1 LWTASLLKKLEPE
14 LTQRLSFVLAGT
26 DVGFP
31 GKNGRQA
38 VLKALWLE
46 GSRRARTIRLV
57 SGLAAVFVLLA
68 RLEEGRHTP
77 NSLLLDVLL
86 WSTTLVATVLLVWR
100 ERNHGLANR
109 RAKKEHARFIA
120 AAETS
125 TDAFFILDAVQSQ
138 SGHLCDFQ
146 YIYLNSSA
154 AELLNRSRE
163 ELLNR
168 EMCALFPETRTNGSF
183 EKYRKVL
190 ETREPA
196 SDEHCVTLED
206 GNLMWLRERVSPLG
220 HGVAVTTTDIT
231 ELKLNEEKYERLSSL
246 SDSLFESAP
255 YSIIETDAAGTIRA
269 MNTAAERLTGY
280 ARSELAG
287 KSLTVLHEPRELTRQ
302 TEGGAEDA
310 QPEMDGLSLLIAKAA
325 QGEMEEREWT
335 YVRNDG
341 STLPVHVALTGVR
354 DGAGNVSGF
363 VAMASDITERKQ
375 LMTYLNHMASHDQ
388 LTGLPG
394 RTLLRERI
402 AEAIEKAM
410 LHGRKVAVF
419 VIDLDHFKRLNDS
432 MGHRSGDELLVGM
445 AERLRTA
452 LRRSDTL
459 GRLGGDE
466 FVVVMPHI
474 ATLVDV
480 ERCAKRLVDRVAGT
494 AQVGNMEVN
503 LTASVGVCVYP
514 DFAEDVDSL
523 LERADAA
530 TYAAKANGRNQYQ
543 LFSEAM
549 LKESQER
556 LSMDTALRHA
566 LTREELF
573 VHYQP
578 LVSLTTGR
586 VIGMESLLRWH
597 HPKLGIVPPSTFIPL
612 AEDTGLIVP
621 IGEWAMKQSCKQAK
635 MLCDELGMDLY
646 VSVNLSPRQF
656 EQSNLL
662 EAIDEALEE
671 SGLPAH
677 NLQVELTENTL
688 MVDSAPNLEKLQKI
702 RQMGA
707 RVAIDDFGTGFCSF
721 SYLLQYPVDR
731 LKIDQSFVIKAV
743 TEPNAATVVRTIVAM
758 SHNLGIKVIA
768 EGVETPEHL
777 KFLTQRNCDEGQGY
791 YFSRPVAAAAF
802 GESVHAIHR
811 MFDQSGLI
819 KSGLRLNSESR
830 VDCGAGVDPAGT
842 VQPLVRT
849 DKLTV
854 M

>member
-1 LWTASLLKKLEPE
+1 MTRFQSQP
-14 LTQRLSFVLAGT
+14 S
-26 DVGFP
+26 
-31 GKNGRQA
+31 NGRQA
-38 VLKALWLE
+38 VLIRQWLK
-46 GSRRARTIRLV
+46 GSRRVRLIRITA
-57 SGLAAVFVLLA
+57 G
-68 RLEEGRHTP
+68 
-77 NSLLLDVLL
+77 
-86 WSTTLVATVLLVWR
+86 LVALSVLVGRLFELQRAQAALTVTEAFIWGTVFLATILLVWR
-100 ERNHGLANR
+100 EKNQALAHRNASE
-109 RAKKEHARFIA
+109 EHARFIA

-125 TDAFFILDAVQSQ
+125 PDAFFIFDSVRNQAGDIV
-138 SGHLCDFQ
+138 DFR
-146 YIYLNSSA
+146 YVYVNSH
-154 AELLNRSRE
+154 AEKLLKTPRE
-163 ELLNR
+163 ILLK
-168 EMCALFPETRTNGSF
+168 EQMCVLFPINRTGGLF
-183 EKYRKVL
+183 DKYRKVVVNG
-190 ETREPA
+190 EPL
-196 SDEHCVTLED
+196 SEEFSMLMDD
-206 GNLMWLRERVSPLG
+206 GQEVWLRQRVTKLG
-220 HGVAVTTTDIT
+220 DGVAVTTSDAT
-231 ELKLNEEKYERLSSL
+231 EIKASEERYRSL
-246 SDSLFESAP
+246 SNFSNSVFENAP
-255 YSIIETDAAGTIRA
+255 YSIIETDPKGLIQT
-269 MNTAAERLTGY
+269 MNGAAERLTGY
-280 ARSELAG
+280 ARADLVG
-287 KSLTVLHEPRELTRQ
+287 KVSVTTLHDPLELTRRSDDANAKDHPGL
-302 TEGGAEDA
+302 EGFD
-310 QPEMDGLSLLIAKAA
+310 LITAKAA
-325 QGEMEEREWT
+325 QGEVDEREWT

-341 STLPVHVALTGVR
+341 STLPVHVAVTAVLNGS
-354 DGAGNVSGF
+354 GAISGF

-419 VIDLDHFKRLNDS
+419 VIDLDNFKRMNDS
-432 MGHRSGDELLVGM
+432 LGHRAGDEVLVGM
-445 AERLRTA
+445 AERMRES

-474 ATLVDV
+474 ATLSDV
-480 ERCAKRLVDRVAGT
+480 ERCAKRLVDRVSST
-494 AQVGNMEVN
+494 ALVGDLEVN

-530 TYAAKANGRNQYQ
+530 TYAAKENGRNQYQ
-543 LFSEAM
+543 VFADAM
-549 LKESQER
+549 LKESQDR

-573 VHYQP
+573 LHYQP

-586 VIGMESLLRWH
+586 VIGMEALLRWH
-597 HPKLGIVPPSTFIPL
+597 HPKLGVISPATFIPL
-612 AEDTGLIVP
+612 AEETGLIVA

-635 MLCDELGMDLY
+635 AICEDLGMDLS

-662 EAIDEALEE
+662 QVIGEALDD
-671 SGLPAH
+671 SGLPAK

-688 MVDSAPNLEKLQKI
+688 MINSASNLEKLQQI
-702 RQMGA
+702 RQLGA

-731 LKIDQSFVIKAV
+731 LKIDQSFVMKAV

-758 SHNLGIKVIA
+758 SHHLGIKVIA

-777 KFLTQRNCDEGQGY
+777 KFLAKRNCDEAQGY

-802 GESVHAIHR
+802 AAAVNSIHR
-811 MFDQSGLI
+811 MFDERKLLEDIRLASSEGGVEDYETDQELERQGSP
-819 KSGLRLNSESR
+819 LRQYQGKH
-830 VDCGAGVDPAGT
+830 V
-842 VQPLVRT
+842 
-849 DKLTV
+849 V